1 MEWKNLERLKKARR
15 KHKNVSR
22 FCCSSS
28 YFRLFSL
35 YFAATEQTLKNFIM
49 LTVALCRL
57 QFFSFDQ
64 MDIFPHHHFTA
75 AEKREKHN
83 ECDLHLLKQLS
94 GGLEN
99 VSAKRSSEKCAPI
112 IAAPGVRHRSKFY
125 SIFSDFFFSYPFLLC
140 ACAGLIR
147 PRHSLHP
154 APILTSLN
162 RFTFFFFDLILCT
175 FLTHSI
181 LPRFYEKKASKPQ
194 QLSYNF
200 LILRFRLSP
209 FQPHDSGYVLLGD
222 LTLDSSTDP
231 EDVYHM
237 VSWTHFFH
245 VLNFKVHFP
254 LNIFSS
260 LCG

>member
-1 MEWKNLERLKKARR
+1 MSTSIL
-15 KHKNVSR
+15 
-22 FCCSSS
+22 
-28 YFRLFSL
+28 FRLI
-35 YFAATEQTLKNFIM
+35 KWI
-49 LTVALCRL
+49 
-57 QFFSFDQ
+57 FFLIIISQ
-64 MDIFPHHHFTA
+64 QP
-75 AEKREKHN
+75 EKREKHN
-83 ECDLHLLKQLS
+83 ECDLHSLKQLS

-99 VSAKRSSEKCAPI
+99 VSAKRNSEKCAPI

-147 PRHSLHP
+147 PRHSPPSADIDFIKSFH
-154 APILTSLN
+154 ILLFS
-162 RFTFFFFDLILCT
+162 DLILCT

-181 LPRFYEKKASKPQ
+181 LPRFYEKKKASKPQ

-237 VSWTHFFH
+237 VS
-245 VLNFKVHFP
+245 
-254 LNIFSS
+254 
-260 LCG
+260 